1 MRSNEVLLFAIG
13 EGLGFLLKKK
23 PTALFLQFL
32 QNDLWA
38 VFQLQDL

>member
-1 MRSNEVLLFAIG
+1 
-13 EGLGFLLKKK
+13 LKKK

-38 VFQLQDL
+38 VFQLQDLWKYDPAFGRKKKTFKQI